1 MRIRFARPRDRRVV
15 AALCRRAVG
24 RDDYVLRLL
33 DDVIRDGGLLVAFE
47 GTRAVA
53 MMNSIEVTDGSLWLS
68 MARTDPRHQGRG
80 VAAAL
85 VERLASIAR
94 RRGVRQLRLWTNGT
108 NRRGNAAAKRAGF
121 HEVGRFV
128 GAIRKPLRQA
138 PRSRDARPVMGS
150 ALLRSGIVRDG
161 RGYLLLGWYFV
172 PATVPVLRSFS
183 RQGILRRLGRTWVAS
198 PHALKPGE
206 FEWFEFAV
214 LRGDAA
220 EALRE
225 GARLAHAAK
234 AQRAFTYLPRGKV
247 YLAAIRKAGYNVPDW
262 ATDVVLYERRL

>member
-1 MRIRFARPRDRRVV
+1 MRIRFARPRDRRGV
-15 AALCRRAVG
+15 AARCRRAVG

-80 VAAAL
+80 AAAAP
-85 VERLASIAR
+85 VVR
-94 RRGVRQLRLWTNGT
+94 R
-108 NRRGNAAAKRAGF
+108 
-121 HEVGRFV
+121 
-128 GAIRKPLRQA
+128 
-138 PRSRDARPVMGS
+138 
-150 ALLRSGIVRDG
+150 
-161 RGYLLLGWYFV
+161 
-172 PATVPVLRSFS
+172 FS
-183 RQGILRRLGRTWVAS
+183 RQAILRRLGRTWVAS

-225 GARLAHAAK
+225 GARLAHAPK
-234 AQRAFTYLPRGKV
+234 AQRAFNYLPPGKA
-247 YLAAIRKAGYNVPDW
+247 YL
-262 ATDVVLYERRL
+262 